1 MTYPDIL
8 SQRSK
13 CRKVPLF
20 MTPVK
25 FPEGFTPAK
34 NSITLN
40 YGVPNQGFFPIAQ
53 VQTSVLDAPF
63 GAIDNNKYTVN
74 TVESDPNTID
84 LANGLQYANSNGLPQ
99 IRELV
104 SQIVERTHTPG
115 YPEWKITLCCGA
127 CDGLNKVM
135 NVLLDPGDTV
145 LMEEFTFTPVK
156 GYVDNFQAKVVPVKL
171 DLTGKGLD
179 VDYLTDLLAN
189 WESKYPDHKRPK
201 AFYTIALG
209 HNPTGITQLK
219 QQRQQV
225 LDLAKKYNFAIIEDD
240 PYGMLQFP
248 DYELKQY
255 SQPTLV
261 DTFLEELV
269 ESYLELDTEGRVVRV
284 ETFSKLFAPGLR
296 LGYIIAN
303 PEVIKA
309 IDAVSDVTTRAPLGV
324 LMLMVNNTIRNQFG
338 GVDGFIRWVMKV
350 KEEYHIRRD
359 KLLDALY
366 HSEAYK
372 KGYISFNPPQA
383 GMFVSVVVN
392 FGCEAA
398 KLAEE
403 VNNLL
408 IYLAAVGVSVVA
420 GLGLS
425 VDPEFSGTRAQFF
438 RLTFACAST
447 HEELSEGG
455 TRFCNAV
462 EQFFA
467 NGHVWKQ

>member
-1 MTYPDIL
+1 
-8 SQRSK
+8 
-13 CRKVPLF
+13 

-63 GAIDNNKYTVN
+63 GAIDNNKYTVS
-74 TVESDPNTID
+74 TVESDSNTID

-225 LDLAKKYNFAIIEDD
+225 LELAKKYNFAIIEDD

-255 SQPTLV
+255 SHPTLV

-309 IDAVSDVTTRAPLGV
+309 IDAVSDVTTRAPLGL

-366 HSEAYK
+366 QSEAYK

-467 NGHVWKQ
+467 NDHVWKQ